1 MTDMDAGGG
10 ANASPLGNQKP
21 AGDTSAKD
29 MALAAVDTV
38 KQEAASFAE
47 VSKDK
52 LLDKVEE
59 KKQVAT
65 ATLGDFANAIRTAGE
80 ELSRSDQSMAA
91 RLVKQ
96 AADGLEELSRSVTD
110 KGPGEMVEA
119 VRSFGRNNPTAFI
132 AGSVLVGLALGRFL
146 RSSDSHAQSA
156 QGIDAPMHVPSQDFG
171 QSVAQLGQG
180 QGQGE
185 GASQGRGFGEG
196 SEDESSSTATR
207 FGRDTSDPAD
217 AGG

>member
-1 MTDMDAGGG
+1 
-10 ANASPLGNQKP
+10 
-21 AGDTSAKD
+21 

-119 VRSFGRNNPTAFI
+119 VRSFGRRNPTAFI

-146 RSSDSHAQSA
+146 RSSDSGAQSMGGA
-156 QGIDAPMHVPSQDFG
+156 DAPIHVPSQDFG
-171 QSVAQLGQG
+171 QSVGQLQQGQSQSQG
-180 QGQGE
+180 QGL
-185 GASQGRGFGEG
+185 ADG
-196 SEDESSSTATR
+196 SDEDLMTPETGLETR
-207 FGRDTSDPAD
+207 RFDPSE
-217 AGG
+217 AGD